1 MRKPEFACVV
11 LSVGNP
17 PELRAAVTSLLDQ
30 DEPVEIVVVNSGG
43 GNAARSLAD
52 LTGVRLL
59 EFEERLL
66 PGGAR
71 NRGIEA
77 TSARYVAFLAADCI
91 AEEGWVRERMILHR
105 EGAEAVASSVTN
117 PFRRNLA
124 AWTSYI
130 SLFNR
135 RMPGAPQHEVI
146 LFGLSYDRRLFERF
160 GLFREDMRGAEDT
173 EFNERLR
180 GHVDIRWAP
189 KVRTAHRHSRSI
201 ANLIHDHFRRGRRAA
216 VAWEQ
221 MRKFSTLQIAR
232 IVLMRAPSAVRNSWH
247 AAEPGEKKWIAAAAM
262 LLVLPTLAYALGTL
276 THALAPA
283 KPTDE

>member
-1 MRKPEFACVV
+1 MTTPELACVI

-17 PELRAAVTSLLDQ
+17 PELRAAVRSLLVQ

-43 GNAARSLAD
+43 GNAAALAD
-52 LTGVRLL
+52 LGGVRVL
-59 EFEERLL
+59 EFQERLL

-71 NRGIEA
+71 NRGIQA
-77 TSARYVAFLAADCI
+77 SSAPYVAFLAADCI
-91 AEEGWVRERMILHR
+91 AEEGWIRERLVLHR
-105 EGAEAVASSVTN
+105 AGAEAVASSVTN

-135 RMPGAPQHEVI
+135 RMPGAPEDEVI

-173 EFNERLR
+173 EFNERLA
-180 GHVDIRWAP
+180 GHVAVRWAP
-189 KVRTAHRHSRSI
+189 EVRTAHRHSRSI
-201 ANLIHDHFRRGRRAA
+201 GSLVRDHFRRGRRTA

-221 MRKFSTLQIAR
+221 MKKFSTLQIAR
-232 IVLMRAPSAVRNSWH
+232 IVLKRAPSAVRIAWQ
-247 AAEPGEKKWIAAAAM
+247 AAGPGEKKWIAAAAV
-262 LLVLPTLAYALGTL
+262 LLVVPTLAYALGTL

-283 KPTDE
+283 TPADE

>member
-1 MRKPEFACVV
+1 MKRPDLACVV

-17 PELRAAVTSLLDQ
+17 PELRVAIRSLMEQ
-30 DEPVEIVVVNSGG
+30 DEPVEIVVINSGG
-43 GNAARSLAD
+43 GDAAAALAD
-52 LTGVRLL
+52 FSGVRVL

-77 TSARYVAFLAADCI
+77 TSAPYIGFLAADCI

-105 EGAEAVASSVTN
+105 QGAEAVASSVTN

-135 RMPGAPQHEVI
+135 RMPGAPEHEVI
-146 LFGLSYDRRLFERF
+146 MFGISYDRRLFERF

-180 GHVDIRWAP
+180 GHVEVRWAP
-189 KVRTAHRHSRSI
+189 QVRTAHRHSRSI
-201 ANLIHDHFRRGRRAA
+201 VNLVHDHFRRGRRAA
-216 VAWEQ
+216 VAWQQ
-221 MRKFSTLQIAR
+221 MKKFSTLQIAR
-232 IVLMRAPSAVRNSWH
+232 IVMMRAPSAVRNSWH
-247 AAEPGEKKWIAAAAM
+247 AAAPGEKKWIAAAA
-262 LLVLPTLAYALGTL
+262 LILVLPTLAYALGTL
-276 THALAPA
+276 THAVAPA